1 MTMGQRLITILIRG
15 YQVLVSPLLGTRCR
29 YHPTC
34 SSYMADAVTTHG
46 ARRGFYLG
54 IKRIV
59 RCHPWAAGGHD
70 PVPCAST
77 HSHSSLTSAKA
88 EQ

>member
-1 MTMGQRLITILIRG
+1 MTMSQRLMKVLIRG
-15 YQVLVSPLLGTRCR
+15 YQVLVSPLLGVRCR

-34 SSYMADAVTTHG
+34 SAYMADAVTTHG
-46 ARRGFYLG
+46 AARGIYLG
-54 IKRIV
+54 LKRV
-59 RCHPWAAGGHD
+59 LRCHPWADGGHD

-77 HSHSSLTSAKA
+77 NSHSSLTSAKA

>member
-1 MTMGQRLITILIRG
+1 MTMGQRLIKVTIRG

-34 SSYMADAVTTHG
+34 SDYMAEAVTAHG
-46 ARRGFYLG
+46 ALRGFYLG
-54 IKRIV
+54 IKRIL
-59 RCHPWAAGGHD
+59 RCHPWAESGHD

>member
-1 MTMGQRLITILIRG
+1 MTMGQRLIKLVIRG

-34 SSYMADAVTTHG
+34 SAYMAEAVATHG
-46 ARRGFYLG
+46 TLQGFYIG
-54 IKRIV
+54 VKRIF
-59 RCHPWAAGGHD
+59 RCHPWADGGHD
-70 PVPCAST
+70 PAPCPST
-77 HSHSSLTSAKA
+77 HTHSSLTSAKA